1 MIMETKEIEDLRAE
15 NTALRAEIE
24 RLKAW
29 NKAFYGRVHYYFNTL
44 EEWKAAEKY
53 STRKNQLTT
62 KCRALEEQINKEL
75 KRIDRIT
82 TNRRV
87 DTPADADKPL
97 AVQTELKMD

>member
-24 RLKAW
+24 WLKAW
-29 NKAFYGRVHYYFNTL
+29 NKSFYGRVHYYFNTL

-53 STRKNQLTT
+53 STRKNQLTA
-62 KCRALEEQINKEL
+62 KCRALEEQINAEL

-82 TNRRV
+82 ANRKV

-97 AVQTELKMD
+97 AVQTQLDL

>member
-1 MIMETKEIEDLRAE
+1 METDETDRLREE
-15 NTALRAEIE
+15 NDSLRKEIE

-29 NKAFYGRVHYYFNTL
+29 NKAFYGRVHYYFNQL
-44 EEWKAAEKY
+44 EEWKAAPMYGEQR
-53 STRKNQLTT
+53 RKLTA
-62 KCRALEEQINKEL
+62 KLRALEDQMNAEL

>member
-44 EEWKAAEKY
+44 EEWKAAEKF
-53 STRKNQLTT
+53 STRKSHLTA

-75 KRIDRIT
+75 ERIDRIT
-82 TNRRV
+82 ANRKV
-87 DTPADADKPL
+87 DTPVDADKPL
-97 AVQTELKMD
+97 AVQTELQMD